1 MRLGQQF
8 MQDIECLGRFLV
20 NPPCCLFPSD
30 LVEVLSCLPTTLM
43 KLGLATDPSKPL
55 NEYEPLSLG
64 SSHEDGFKEVWRP
77 NNAATCLAGGLYEAG
92 GVITWLNPLDNNTLP
107 VDAPSF
113 YQIMACEKRF
123 VAQDYGGVQ
132 QRVMFPFNVHCY
144 VAAESL
150 PGHDSYPKTMYVLA
164 GHAMVC
170 AWWVPWLPLG
180 QVVIIE
186 GDVCKCEGSCLSVFW
201 YLR

>member
-30 LVEVLSCLPTTLM
+30 LVEVLSCLPATLM

-123 VAQDYGGVQ
+123 VAQDYGEIGRAHV
-132 QRVMFPFNVHCY
+132 
-144 VAAESL
+144 
-150 PGHDSYPKTMYVLA
+150 
-164 GHAMVC
+164 
-170 AWWVPWLPLG
+170 
-180 QVVIIE
+180 
-186 GDVCKCEGSCLSVFW
+186 
-201 YLR
+201 

>member
-1 MRLGQQF
+1 

-64 SSHEDGFKEVWRP
+64 SSHEDGF
-77 NNAATCLAGGLYEAG
+77 NL
-92 GVITWLNPLDNNTLP
+92 
-107 VDAPSF
+107 SF

-123 VAQDYGGVQ
+123 VAQDYGGAQ